1 MDMKSHYS
9 GRQNKI
15 YIDVSKEKYKLDCSE
30 VARLNDMVRLKDHL
44 QSGST
49 LL

>member
-1 MDMKSHYS
+1 
-9 GRQNKI
+9 
-15 YIDVSKEKYKLDCSE
+15 VKYKLDCSE